1 MRAAVVAI
9 VASIALQGCAPTGV
23 TVVPTPT
30 TIATLEPSPS
40 VVPTAQSTAERS
52 TPVPRPTP
60 FVPCPSPPA
69 SVGEITVV
77 PLCVVGAN
85 VLIENALTHDDLH
98 ALYEQVTADLDA
110 VQREFDRTLRQPP
123 SIYVFATTASY
134 RIGLMHLLAYSEAT
148 AAFVADN
155 SVAFFEPDTRAI
167 LVNWGAVRERRPVA
181 AIRHELTHAATLE
194 ACAPRCDLVPA
205 WLNEGQA
212 RLAEAT
218 IAGGEW
224 RLVRVRY
231 EAASM
236 AATNTLMPL
245 ARLVTQGQWNSIT
258 SWAGYYKY
266 QQAARATELLRE
278 DIGGAQPIARLYE
291 RLRRGEDVARA
302 YAALT
307 GRSFDAFVRGLASR
321 FAAGIPAGPAV
332 VLTAAPQADDGR
344 GYLLY
349 GFGSEEKVQLRVV
362 GRRTDERE
370 EVGVSPQ
377 GAHFGELPGR
387 YPAGE
392 YTLTVT
398 SGDTVVAS
406 ITFEKRG
413 GRPVPRADQSTGG
426 TGREVAR

>member
-9 VASIALQGCAPTGV
+9 AAALALEGCAAQV
-23 TVVPTPT
+23 
-30 TIATLEPSPS
+30 ATSTPSPS
-40 VVPTAQSTAERS
+40 VTVTATMEPTPSVAPAIAPSPDP
-52 TPVPRPTP
+52 TPSP
-60 FVPCPSPPA
+60 FVPCPSPPG
-69 SVGEITVV
+69 SVGDVVVV
-77 PLCVVGAN
+77 PLCVPGAN
-85 VLIENALTHDDLH
+85 VLTENGIGYEDLH
-98 ALYEQVTADLDA
+98 AIHDQVAEDLAA
-110 VQREFDRTLRQPP
+110 VQHEFDWTLRRPP
-123 SIYVFATTASY
+123 LIYVFASTASY
-134 RIGLMHLLAYSEAT
+134 RTGLTHLLGYSGAT
-148 AAFVADN
+148 AAFVAEN
-155 SVAFFEPDTRAI
+155 SVTFFEPDVRAI
-167 LVNWGAVRERRPVA
+167 LVNWTAVRERRPVA
-181 AIRHELTHAATLE
+181 AIRHELTHVVTLE

-236 AATNTLMPL
+236 VATNTLMPL
-245 ARLVTQGQWNSIT
+245 SRLVTQGQWNSIT

-307 GRSFDAFVRGLASR
+307 GRSFDAFVGGLGAR
-321 FAAGIPAGPAV
+321 FALGAPAGPAV

-349 GFGSEEKVQLRVV
+349 GFASEEKVTLRIV
-362 GRRTDERE
+362 GRRTDEIE
-370 EVGVSPQ
+370 EIGVSPQ
-377 GAHFGELPGR
+377 GAHFGELPDR
-387 YPAGE
+387 YPAGT
-392 YTLTVT
+392 YTLTVL
-398 SGDTVVAS
+398 SGEAVVARAS
-406 ITFEKRG
+406 FEKRG
-413 GRPVPRADQSTGG
+413 GRAVPRADQLSRG
-426 TGREVAR
+426 